1 MTRYYGKE
9 DASGRTVI
17 PFKQAT
23 LSLLMNGRRRPTPE
37 QAVILERILNELGFA
52 ISKFDMVFAY
62 KPGQPI
68 LALDKTRDNQ

>member
-23 LSLLMNGRRRPTPE
+23 LSLLMNGM
-37 QAVILERILNELGFA
+37 
-52 ISKFDMVFAY
+52 K
-62 KPGQPI
+62 
-68 LALDKTRDNQ
+68 